1 MRKILFNDKYGL
13 NDAVLNGTKT
23 MTRRFIPIDETI
35 GGLMPVS
42 FWNGK
47 WCGAHGKPLRKQPYK
62 VGEVLAIAQSYKEL
76 GLKYIPHIDE
86 PDFKTNTKHAPQ
98 WGCPWHMKGW
108 DNKMYVRADV
118 MPHQIE
124 ITDVK
129 IERIQDISNEDCM
142 REGIKDYIIG
152 YGFDGWVNKDGALKH
167 TPDPRSAFGY
177 LIMQLSGKKAWEDN
191 PWVFAY
197 SFKLIK

>member
-1 MRKILFNDKYGL
+1 MFDNHYGL

-35 GGLMPVS
+35 GGLVPVS
-42 FWNGK
+42 FWDGK
-47 WCGAHGKPLRKQPYK
+47 VCGSHGKPLRKQPYK
-62 VGEVLAIAQSYKEL
+62 VGEVLAIAQRYSDLSWDASFYERLKSKCEL
-76 GLKYIPHIDE
+76 L
-86 PDFKTNTKHAPQ
+86 PQ
-98 WGCPWHMKGW
+98 YELKGW
-108 DNKMYVRADV
+108 DNKMFVKAEY

-129 IERIQDISNEDCM
+129 VERIQDISKEDCM
-142 REGIKDYIIG
+142 KEGIKDYIIG
-152 YGFDGWVNKDGALKH
+152 YGFDGWVNKDGALNH
-167 TPDPRSAFGY
+167 TPDPRTAFAY
-177 LIMQLSGKKAWEDN
+177 LIMKLSGKKAWEDN